1 MFGINT
7 FQNVF
12 DYTVLSFF
20 FFNKV
25 SRWTLCTYI
34 TEDLLSFGHP
44 AQLRAVAV
52 RVEHSLVFIPVLGVE
67 FLQQQQNNRNVLF
80 KYDAVSANKYM
91 CVYR

>member
-1 MFGINT
+1 MYLII
-7 FQNVF
+7 Q
-12 DYTVLSFF
+12 YYLF

-52 RVEHSLVFIPVLGVE
+52 RVEHGLVFIPVLGVE